1 MLETN
6 ENTDENTDE
15 ETAKNIID
23 VILAPKTTLCS
34 IL

>member
-6 ENTDENTDE
+6 ENTDE

>member
-6 ENTDENTDE
+6 ENTENTDE
-15 ETAKNIID
+15 EKAQNIID
-23 VILAPKTTLCS
+23 AILAPKTTLCS